1 MTYTHTLLH
10 TRSFSFKRSISSYC
24 IYLEYNI
31 RLMMIPWPFSL
42 QAFTSTHIVNLNS
55 RGIGVTSVGSWSL
68 PKEMHRLKL
77 PIFPLMSHWNIKL
90 ALHLPPRQAHSSSNV
105 AAALRI
111 NRHLPRK
118 ANSSGLLSPHQ
129 HLQQEI
135 KNDGSFFKTSWING
149 INRKKTNS
157 DVLRTAKS
165 SEWNKAGVTT
175 VPTFH
180 SN

>member
-1 MTYTHTLLH
+1 M
-10 TRSFSFKRSISSYC
+10 IS
-24 IYLEYNI
+24 
-31 RLMMIPWPFSL
+31 WPFGL

-135 KNDGSFFKTSWING
+135 RNDGSFFKTSWING

-157 DVLRTAKS
+157 NAKS